1 MLISINQVK
10 IISKLFQFHFSLFKN
25 YGYVSRKNK
34 NLNQT
39 KYNPLAPGFILSYN
53 MSVHSNQI
61 SQIWIPSDKIQSHVF
76 PHLINQCLKN
86 V

>member
-1 MLISINQVK
+1 MLILINQVK
-10 IISKLFQFHFSLFKN
+10 IISKLFQFHFSLLFRIKN

-39 KYNPLAPGFILSYN
+39 KYNPLAPGFTLSYN

-61 SQIWIPSDKIQSHVF
+61 TQI
-76 PHLINQCLKN
+76 
-86 V
+86 